1 MMNEDMFRMLELYR
15 QGLNCGQILMS
26 LGLEAQGKTN
36 PDLVQAMAGLG
47 GGIGFTGKTCG
58 ALTGGA
64 CLLSLYAG
72 IGTPAAAANDLLL
85 MDMVSELAQWFE
97 TEVGQTHGGINCAEI
112 LGDELENKT
121 PTMKC
126 ANILGETYAKIK
138 DILTENGIDP
148 EKEPND

>member
-1 MMNEDMFRMLELYR
+1 MMNDESFRMLEMYR
-15 QGLNCGQILMS
+15 QGLNCGQILIT
-26 LGLEAQGKTN
+26 LGLEAQGKHN

-72 IGTPAAAANDLLL
+72 RDTNAGGLNDLLL
-85 MDMVSELAQWFE
+85 MEMVSELAEWFE
-97 TEVGQTHGGINCAEI
+97 NEVGQAYGGINCAEI

-121 PTMKC
+121 PTLTC
-126 ANILGETYAKIK
+126 GNIVSDTYSKIK
-138 DILTENGIDP
+138 EILAEKGVDPTNG
-148 EKEPND
+148 